1 MGNKRNASIGMYYL
15 YTIMVCI
22 LLLSF
27 ISCSNSRR
35 RRTEKPIVNGYQ
47 DTRTIYLVDING
59 DTIRITGGATCH
71 IDKKVNQ

>member
-1 MGNKRNASIGMYYL
+1 MGNKRNASIGIYSL
-15 YTIMVCI
+15 YTIVECI

-27 ISCSNSRR
+27 ISCSNS